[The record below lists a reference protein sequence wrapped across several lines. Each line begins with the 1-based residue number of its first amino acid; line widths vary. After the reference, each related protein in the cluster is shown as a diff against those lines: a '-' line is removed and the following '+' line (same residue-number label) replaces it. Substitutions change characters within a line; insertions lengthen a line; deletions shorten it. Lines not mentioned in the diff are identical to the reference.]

1 MEYAYYFDQLNQA
14 LRNDLRKNRKVPGK
28 VQFRLRI

>member
-1 MEYAYYFDQLNQA
+1 MPNLEAFNVGRAY
-14 LRNDLRKNRKVPGK
+14 LRENRKVPGK